1 MPFQNTLQAKSSRY
15 ITLCLLATIP
25 HPQRPTGLRNM
36 STIARFDVLIIGSG
50 AAGMSL
56 ALQLPTSLKVAVLSK
71 TQLGSGSTFWAQ
83 GGMAA
88 VLHDRDTVQAHVD
101 DTLSAGAGLCHEPA
115 VQFTVGRSR
124 QIVDWLVSQGMNFDL
139 REDQQDAEFRE
150 FHLTMEGGHSHRR
163 VIHAADQ
170 TGRAL
175 SEVLA
180 TRAAEAPNITMLTDR
195 CLVDV
200 IKTGSRVC
208 GAYLLRTGDNIVETV
223 SAGAVVL
230 ATGGAS
236 KAYRYTTNPD
246 GASGDGIAVAWRA
259 GCRVANLEFNQF
271 HPTCLY
277 HPESR
282 SFLMTEALRGE
293 GATLHLPDGQ
303 RFISHFDDREELA
316 PRDIVARAIDFE
328 MKRLGADC
336 VFLDISHQPADLITR
351 HFPQA
356 YERCLALGIDITR
369 DRIPVVPAAH
379 YTCGGV
385 VVDQYGASDVPG
397 LYVVGESACTGL
409 HGANRMASNS
419 LLECFVYAQS
429 ASQHIAESVTGEL
442 TPPETWDDSR
452 VSDSDEEVVIQHNW
466 QELRRLMWDYVGIV
480 RTSRRLQHAAD
491 RIALLEKEVSGYYGR
506 FQITRPLLEMRNLAR
521 VSSLMVQCAAN
532 RHESRGLHYN
542 SDFPAT
548 ASVARDSILIPTHF
562 DADTALNGPTDRLPH
577 YNQ

>member
-1 MPFQNTLQAKSSRY
+1 MPNLTQY
-15 ITLCLLATIP
+15 
-25 HPQRPTGLRNM
+25 
-36 STIARFDVLIIGSG
+36 DVLVVGSG

-56 ALQLPTSLKVAVLSK
+56 ALQLPTTLRVAVLSK
-71 TQLGSGSTFWAQ
+71 SQLGSGSTFWAQ

-115 VQFTVGRSR
+115 VNFTVSRSR
-124 QIVDWLVSQGMNFDL
+124 QTVDWLVSQGMNFDL
-139 REDQQDAEFRE
+139 REDQADDEFRE

-180 TRAAEAPNITMLTDR
+180 SRVAEASHITLLTDR

-200 IKTGSRVC
+200 IKAGSRVC
-208 GAYLLRTGDNIVETV
+208 GAYLLQVHNNEVETV
-223 SAGAVVL
+223 KADAVVL

-277 HPESR
+277 HPDSK

-293 GATLHLPDGQ
+293 GATLHLPDGD
-303 RFISHFDDREELA
+303 RFMPRFDDRLELA
-316 PRDIVARAIDFE
+316 PRDIVARAIDHE
-328 MKRLGADC
+328 MKRLGAEC
-336 VFLDISHQPADLITR
+336 VYLDISHRPTDFIVK

-356 YERCLALGIDITR
+356 HERCLALGLDITSS
-369 DRIPVVPAAH
+369 RIPVVPAAH

-385 VVDQYGASDVPG
+385 VVDQHGATDVPG
-397 LYVVGESACTGL
+397 LYVIGESACTGL

-429 ASQHIAESVTGEL
+429 AAQHIGATITRSEIK
-442 TPPETWDDSR
+442 PDAWDDSR
-452 VSDSDEEVVIQHNW
+452 VKDSDEEVIIQHNW

-480 RTSRRLQHAAD
+480 RTSRRLDYAAE
-491 RIALLEKEVSGYYGR
+491 RIELLEREVSGYYAR
-506 FQITRPLLEMRNLAR
+506 FQITKPLLEMRNLAR
-521 VSSLMVQCAAN
+521 VAQLMVQCAAE
-532 RHESRGLHYN
+532 RRESRGLHYN
-542 SDFPAT
+542 SDYPELT
-548 ASVARDSILIPTHF
+548 DIARDSILVPEHC
-562 DADTALNGPTDRLPH
+562 DRTAALAGPVDQLPA
-577 YNQ
+577 YTV

>member
-1 MPFQNTLQAKSSRY
+1 MPNLTQY
-15 ITLCLLATIP
+15 
-25 HPQRPTGLRNM
+25 
-36 STIARFDVLIIGSG
+36 DVLVVGSG

-56 ALQLPTSLKVAVLSK
+56 ALQLPTTLRVAVLSK
-71 TQLGSGSTFWAQ
+71 SQLGSGSTFWAQ

-115 VQFTVGRSR
+115 VNFTVSRSR
-124 QIVDWLVSQGMNFDL
+124 QTVDWLVSQGMNFDL
-139 REDQQDAEFRE
+139 REDQADDEFRE

-180 TRAAEAPNITMLTDR
+180 SRVAEASHITLLTDR

-200 IKTGSRVC
+200 IKSGPRVC
-208 GAYLLRTGDNIVETV
+208 GAYLLQVHSNEVETV
-223 SAGAVVL
+223 KADAVVL

-277 HPESR
+277 HPNSK

-293 GATLHLPDGQ
+293 GATLHLPNGD
-303 RFISHFDDREELA
+303 RFMSRFDDRLELA
-316 PRDIVARAIDFE
+316 PRDIVARAIDHE
-328 MKRLGADC
+328 MKRLGAEC
-336 VFLDISHQPADLITR
+336 VYLDISHRPSDFIVK

-356 YERCLALGIDITR
+356 HERCLALGLDITSS
-369 DRIPVVPAAH
+369 RIPVVPAAH

-385 VVDQYGASDVPG
+385 VVDQHGATDVPG
-397 LYVVGESACTGL
+397 LYVIGESACTGL

-429 ASQHIAESVTGEL
+429 AAQHIGATITRSEIK
-442 TPPETWDDSR
+442 PDAWDDSR
-452 VSDSDEEVVIQHNW
+452 VKDSDEEVIIQHNW

-480 RTSRRLQHAAD
+480 RTSRRLDYAAE
-491 RIALLEKEVSGYYGR
+491 RIELLEREVSGYYAR
-506 FQITRPLLEMRNLAR
+506 FQITKPLLEMRNLAR
-521 VSSLMVQCAAN
+521 VAQLMVQCAAE
-532 RHESRGLHYN
+532 RKESRGLHYN
-542 SDFPAT
+542 SDYPELT
-548 ASVARDSILIPTHF
+548 DIARDSILVPAHC
-562 DADTALNGPTDRLPH
+562 DRNAALVGPVDQLPA
-577 YNQ
+577 YTV

>member
-1 MPFQNTLQAKSSRY
+1 MPNLTQY
-15 ITLCLLATIP
+15 
-25 HPQRPTGLRNM
+25 
-36 STIARFDVLIIGSG
+36 DVLVVGSG

-56 ALQLPTSLKVAVLSK
+56 ALQLPTTLRVAVLSK
-71 TQLGSGSTFWAQ
+71 SQLGSGSTFWAQ

-115 VQFTVGRSR
+115 VNFTVSRSR
-124 QIVDWLVSQGMNFDL
+124 QTVDWLVSQGMNFDL
-139 REDQQDAEFRE
+139 REDQADDEFRE

-180 TRAAEAPNITMLTDR
+180 SRVAEASHITLLTDR

-200 IKTGSRVC
+200 IKAGSRVC
-208 GAYLLRTGDNIVETV
+208 GAYLLQVHNNEVETV
-223 SAGAVVL
+223 KADAVVL

-277 HPESR
+277 HPDSK

-293 GATLHLPDGQ
+293 GATLHLPDGD
-303 RFISHFDDREELA
+303 RFMPRFDDRLELA
-316 PRDIVARAIDFE
+316 PRDIVARAIDHE
-328 MKRLGADC
+328 MKRLGAEC
-336 VFLDISHQPADLITR
+336 VYLDISHRPADFIVK

-356 YERCLALGIDITR
+356 YERCLALGLDITSS
-369 DRIPVVPAAH
+369 RIPVVPAAH

-385 VVDQYGASDVPG
+385 VVDQHGATDVPG
-397 LYVVGESACTGL
+397 LYVIGESACTGL

-429 ASQHIAESVTGEL
+429 AAQHIGASITRSEIK
-442 TPPETWDDSR
+442 PDAWDDSR
-452 VSDSDEEVVIQHNW
+452 VKDSDEEVIIQHNW

-480 RTSRRLQHAAD
+480 RTSRRLDYAAE
-491 RIALLEKEVSGYYGR
+491 RIELLEREVSGYYAR
-506 FQITRPLLEMRNLAR
+506 FQITKPLLEMRNLAR
-521 VSSLMVQCAAN
+521 VAQLMVQCAAE
-532 RHESRGLHYN
+532 RRESRGLHYN
-542 SDFPAT
+542 SDYPELT
-548 ASVARDSILIPTHF
+548 DIARDSILVPEHC
-562 DADTALNGPTDRLPH
+562 DRTAALAGPVDQLPA
-577 YNQ
+577 YTV

>member
-1 MPFQNTLQAKSSRY
+1 MPNLTQY
-15 ITLCLLATIP
+15 
-25 HPQRPTGLRNM
+25 
-36 STIARFDVLIIGSG
+36 DVLVVGSG

-56 ALQLPTSLKVAVLSK
+56 ALQLPTTLRVAVLSK
-71 TQLGSGSTFWAQ
+71 SQLGSGSTFWAQ

-115 VQFTVGRSR
+115 VRFTVSRSR
-124 QIVDWLVSQGMNFDL
+124 QTVDWLVSQGMNFDL
-139 REDQQDAEFRE
+139 REDQADDEFRE

-180 TRAAEAPNITMLTDR
+180 SRVAEASHITLLTDR

-200 IKTGSRVC
+200 IKAGSRVC
-208 GAYLLRTGDNIVETV
+208 GAYLLQIHNNEVETV
-223 SAGAVVL
+223 KADAVVL

-277 HPESR
+277 HPDSK

-293 GATLHLPDGQ
+293 GATLHLPDGD
-303 RFISHFDDREELA
+303 RFMPRFDYRSELA
-316 PRDIVARAIDFE
+316 PRDIVARAIDHE
-328 MKRLGADC
+328 MKRLGAEC
-336 VFLDISHQPADLITR
+336 VYLDISHRSTDFIVK

-356 YERCLALGIDITR
+356 YERCLGLGLDITTS
-369 DRIPVVPAAH
+369 RIPVVPAAH

-385 VVDQYGASDVPG
+385 VVDQHGATDVPG
-397 LYVVGESACTGL
+397 LYVIGESACTGL

-429 ASQHIAESVTGEL
+429 AAQHIGATITRSEIK
-442 TPPETWDDSR
+442 PDAWDDSR
-452 VSDSDEEVVIQHNW
+452 VKDSDEEVIIQHNW

-480 RTSRRLQHAAD
+480 RTSRRLDYAAE
-491 RIALLEKEVSGYYGR
+491 RIELLEREVSGYYAR
-506 FQITRPLLEMRNLAR
+506 FQITKPLLEMRNLAR
-521 VSSLMVQCAAN
+521 VAQLMVQCAGE
-532 RHESRGLHYN
+532 RRESRGLHYN
-542 SDFPAT
+542 SDYPELNDL
-548 ASVARDSILIPTHF
+548 ARDSILVPEHC
-562 DADTALNGPTDRLPH
+562 DRAAALAGPADQLPAYTA
-577 YNQ
+577 

>member
-1 MPFQNTLQAKSSRY
+1 MP
-15 ITLCLLATIP
+15 
-25 HPQRPTGLRNM
+25 NM
-36 STIARFDVLIIGSG
+36 TQYDVLVVGSG

-56 ALQLPTSLKVAVLSK
+56 ALQLPATLRVAVLSK
-71 TQLGSGSTFWAQ
+71 NKLGSGSTFWAQ

-88 VLHDRDTVQAHVD
+88 VLHDRDSVQAHVD

-115 VQFTVGRSR
+115 VRFTVSRSR
-124 QIVDWLVSQGMNFDL
+124 QTVDWLVSQGMNFDL
-139 REDQQDAEFRE
+139 REDQSDDEFRE
-150 FHLTMEGGHSHRR
+150 FHLTMEGGHSYRR

-175 SEVLA
+175 SEVLVN
-180 TRAAEAPNITMLTDR
+180 RVAEASNITLITDR

-200 IKTGSRVC
+200 IKAGSRVC
-208 GAYLLRTGDNIVETV
+208 GAYLLQVHSNEVETV
-223 SAGAVVL
+223 KADAVVL

-277 HPESR
+277 HPDSK

-293 GATLHLPDGQ
+293 GATLHLPDGE
-303 RFISHFDDREELA
+303 RFMPHFDVRSELA
-316 PRDIVARAIDFE
+316 PRDIVARAIDHE
-328 MKRLGADC
+328 MKRLGAEC
-336 VFLDISHQPADLITR
+336 VYLDISHRPADFVIK

-356 YERCLALGIDITR
+356 YERCLTLGLDITASQ
-369 DRIPVVPAAH
+369 IPVVPAAH

-385 VVDQYGASDVPG
+385 VVNQFGATDVPG
-397 LYVVGESACTGL
+397 LYVIGESACTGL

-429 ASQHIAESVTGEL
+429 AAEHISATIAPSEIR
-442 TPPETWDDSR
+442 PDAWDDSR
-452 VSDSDEEVVIQHNW
+452 VKDSDEEVIIQHNW

-480 RTSRRLQHAAD
+480 RTSRRLDYAAE
-491 RIALLEKEVSGYYGR
+491 RIELLEREVSGYYSR
-506 FQITRPLLEMRNLAR
+506 FQITKPLLEMRNLAR
-521 VSSLMVQCAAN
+521 VAQLMVQCAN
-532 RHESRGLHYN
+532 GRKESRGLHYN
-542 SDFPAT
+542 SDYPQSSNIT
-548 ASVARDSILIPTHF
+548 RDSILVPAHCNRN
-562 DADTALNGPTDRLPH
+562 TALAGPLDQLPA
-577 YNQ
+577 YSG

>member
-1 MPFQNTLQAKSSRY
+1 MPNLTQY
-15 ITLCLLATIP
+15 
-25 HPQRPTGLRNM
+25 
-36 STIARFDVLIIGSG
+36 DVLVVGSG

-56 ALQLPTSLKVAVLSK
+56 ALQLPTTLRVAVLSK
-71 TQLGSGSTFWAQ
+71 SQLGSGSTFWAQ

-115 VQFTVGRSR
+115 VNFTVSRSR
-124 QIVDWLVSQGMNFDL
+124 QTVDWLVSQGMNFDL
-139 REDQQDAEFRE
+139 REDQADDEFRE

-180 TRAAEAPNITMLTDR
+180 SRVAEASHITLLTDR

-200 IKTGSRVC
+200 IKAGSRVC
-208 GAYLLRTGDNIVETV
+208 GAYLLQVHNNEVETV
-223 SAGAVVL
+223 KADAVVL

-277 HPESR
+277 HPDSK

-293 GATLHLPDGQ
+293 GATLHLPDGD
-303 RFISHFDDREELA
+303 RFMPRFDDRLELA
-316 PRDIVARAIDFE
+316 PRDIVARAIDHE
-328 MKRLGADC
+328 MKRLGAEC
-336 VFLDISHQPADLITR
+336 VYLDISHRPADFIVK

-356 YERCLALGIDITR
+356 YERCLALGLDITSS
-369 DRIPVVPAAH
+369 RIPVVPAAH

-385 VVDQYGASDVPG
+385 VVDQHGATDVPG
-397 LYVVGESACTGL
+397 LYVIGESACTGL

-429 ASQHIAESVTGEL
+429 AAQHIGASITRSEIK
-442 TPPETWDDSR
+442 PDAWDDSR
-452 VSDSDEEVVIQHNW
+452 VKDSDEEVIIQHNW

-480 RTSRRLQHAAD
+480 RTSRRLDYAAE
-491 RIALLEKEVSGYYGR
+491 RIELLEREVSGYYAR
-506 FQITRPLLEMRNLAR
+506 FQITKPLLEMRNLAR
-521 VSSLMVQCAAN
+521 VAQLMVQCAAE
-532 RHESRGLHYN
+532 RRESRGLHYN
-542 SDFPAT
+542 SDYPELT
-548 ASVARDSILIPTHF
+548 DIARDSILVPVHC
-562 DADTALNGPTDRLPH
+562 DRNAALVGPVDQLPA
-577 YNQ
+577 YTV

>member
-1 MPFQNTLQAKSSRY
+1 MPTMTKY
-15 ITLCLLATIP
+15 
-25 HPQRPTGLRNM
+25 
-36 STIARFDVLIIGSG
+36 DVLIVGSG

-56 ALQLPTSLKVAVLSK
+56 ALQLPKTLNVAVLSK
-71 TQLGSGSTFWAQ
+71 SQLGSGSTFWAQ

-88 VLHDRDTVQAHVD
+88 VLHDRDSIQAHVE
-101 DTLSAGAGLCHEPA
+101 DTLNAGAGLCHTPA
-115 VQFTVGRSR
+115 VEFTVGRSR
-124 QIVDWLVSQGMNFDL
+124 QIVDWLVSQGMHFDL
-139 REDQQDAEFRE
+139 REDQEDDEFRE

-180 TRAAEAPNITMLTDR
+180 SRVVEAENITLFTDR

-200 IKTGSRVC
+200 IKAGNRAC
-208 GAYLLRTGDNIVETV
+208 GAYLLSTIDGTVETV
-223 SAGAVVL
+223 SASAVVL

-246 GASGDGIAVAWRA
+246 GASGDGIAAAWRA

-271 HPTCLY
+271 HPTCLF
-277 HPESR
+277 HPLSK

-293 GATLHLPDGQ
+293 GATLLLPDGDRFMARFDQ
-303 RFISHFDDREELA
+303 RMELA

-328 MKRLGADC
+328 MKRLGAEC
-336 VFLDISHQPADLITR
+336 VYLDISHRPAEFVKH

-356 YERCLALGIDITR
+356 YERCRELGIDITTNP
-369 DRIPVVPAAH
+369 IPVVPAAH

-385 VVDQYGASDVPG
+385 VVDQHGATDVPG

-419 LLECFVYAQS
+419 LLECFVFAQS
-429 ASQHIAESVTGEL
+429 AAQHITQTIERTTVT
-442 TPPETWDDSR
+442 PDPWDDSR
-452 VSDSDEEVVIQHNW
+452 VRDSDEEVVIQHNW

-480 RTSRRLQHAAD
+480 RTSRRLDYAAA
-491 RIALLEKEVSGYYGR
+491 RIALLEREVSGYYAR
-506 FQITRPLLEMRNLAR
+506 FQITKPLLEMRNLAR
-521 VSSLMVQCAAN
+521 VAQLMVQCAKG
-532 RHESRGLHYN
+532 REESRGLHYN
-542 SDFPAT
+542 SDFPNAGPIG
-548 ASVARDSILIPTHF
+548 RDSVLVPPHF
-562 DADTALNGPTDRLPH
+562 DQTSALSGPIDTLPA
-577 YNQ
+577 YSE

>member
-1 MPFQNTLQAKSSRY
+1 MPNLTQY
-15 ITLCLLATIP
+15 
-25 HPQRPTGLRNM
+25 
-36 STIARFDVLIIGSG
+36 DVLVVGSG

-56 ALQLPTSLKVAVLSK
+56 ALQLPTTLRVAVLSK
-71 TQLGSGSTFWAQ
+71 SQLGSGSTFWAQ

-115 VQFTVGRSR
+115 VRFTVSRSR
-124 QIVDWLVSQGMNFDL
+124 QTVDWLVSQGMNFDL
-139 REDQQDAEFRE
+139 REDQADDEFRE

-180 TRAAEAPNITMLTDR
+180 SRVAEASHITLLTDR

-200 IKTGSRVC
+200 IKAGSRVC
-208 GAYLLRTGDNIVETV
+208 GAYLLQIHNNEVETV
-223 SAGAVVL
+223 KADAVVL

-277 HPESR
+277 HPDSK

-293 GATLHLPDGQ
+293 GATLHLPDGD
-303 RFISHFDDREELA
+303 RFMPRFDDRSELA
-316 PRDIVARAIDFE
+316 PRDIVARAIDHE
-328 MKRLGADC
+328 MKRLGAEC
-336 VFLDISHQPADLITR
+336 VYLDISHRSTDFIVK

-356 YERCLALGIDITR
+356 YERCLGLGLDITTS
-369 DRIPVVPAAH
+369 RIPVVPAAH

-385 VVDQYGASDVPG
+385 VVDQHGATDVPG
-397 LYVVGESACTGL
+397 LYVIGESACTGL

-429 ASQHIAESVTGEL
+429 AAQHIGATITRSEIK
-442 TPPETWDDSR
+442 PDAWDDSR
-452 VSDSDEEVVIQHNW
+452 VKDSDEEVIIQHNW

-480 RTSRRLQHAAD
+480 RTSRRLDYAAE
-491 RIALLEKEVSGYYGR
+491 RIELLEREVSGYYAR
-506 FQITRPLLEMRNLAR
+506 FQITKPLLEMRNLAR
-521 VSSLMVQCAAN
+521 VAQLMVQCAGE
-532 RHESRGLHYN
+532 RRESRGLHYN
-542 SDFPAT
+542 SDYPELNDL
-548 ASVARDSILIPTHF
+548 ARDSILLPEHCNRTAALAGP
-562 DADTALNGPTDRLPH
+562 ADQLPAYTA
-577 YNQ
+577 

>member
-1 MPFQNTLQAKSSRY
+1 MPNLTQY
-15 ITLCLLATIP
+15 
-25 HPQRPTGLRNM
+25 
-36 STIARFDVLIIGSG
+36 DVLVVGSG

-56 ALQLPTSLKVAVLSK
+56 ALQLPTTLRVAVLSK
-71 TQLGSGSTFWAQ
+71 SQLGSGSTFWAQ

-115 VQFTVGRSR
+115 VNFTVSRSR
-124 QIVDWLVSQGMNFDL
+124 QTVDWLVSQGMNFDL
-139 REDQQDAEFRE
+139 REDQADDEFRE

-180 TRAAEAPNITMLTDR
+180 SRVAEASHITLLTDR

-200 IKTGSRVC
+200 IKAGSRVC
-208 GAYLLRTGDNIVETV
+208 GAYLLQVHSNEVETV
-223 SAGAVVL
+223 KADAVVL

-277 HPESR
+277 HPNSK

-293 GATLHLPDGQ
+293 GATLHLPNGD
-303 RFISHFDDREELA
+303 RFMPRFDDRLELA
-316 PRDIVARAIDFE
+316 PRDIVARAIDHE
-328 MKRLGADC
+328 MKRLGAEC
-336 VFLDISHQPADLITR
+336 VYLDISHRPSDFIVK

-356 YERCLALGIDITR
+356 HERCLALGLDITSS
-369 DRIPVVPAAH
+369 RIPVVPAAH

-385 VVDQYGASDVPG
+385 VVDQHGATDVPG
-397 LYVVGESACTGL
+397 LYVVGDSACTGL

-429 ASQHIAESVTGEL
+429 AAQHIGATITRSEIK
-442 TPPETWDDSR
+442 PDAWDDSR
-452 VSDSDEEVVIQHNW
+452 VKDSDEEVIIQHNW

-480 RTSRRLQHAAD
+480 RTSRRLDYAAE
-491 RIALLEKEVSGYYGR
+491 RIELLEREVSGYYAR
-506 FQITRPLLEMRNLAR
+506 FQITKPLLEMRNLAR
-521 VSSLMVQCAAN
+521 VAQLMVQCAAE
-532 RHESRGLHYN
+532 RRESRGLHYN
-542 SDFPAT
+542 SDYPELT
-548 ASVARDSILIPTHF
+548 DIARDSILVPAHC
-562 DADTALNGPTDRLPH
+562 DRNAALVGPVDQLPA
-577 YNQ
+577 YTV

>member
-1 MPFQNTLQAKSSRY
+1 
-15 ITLCLLATIP
+15 LA
-25 HPQRPTGLRNM
+25 
-36 STIARFDVLIIGSG
+36 
-50 AAGMSL
+50 
-56 ALQLPTSLKVAVLSK
+56 
-71 TQLGSGSTFWAQ
+71 
-83 GGMAA
+83 
-88 VLHDRDTVQAHVD
+88 
-101 DTLSAGAGLCHEPA
+101 AGAGLCHEPA

-124 QIVDWLVSQGMNFDL
+124 QMVDWLVSQGMHFDL

-150 FHLTMEGGHSHRR
+150 FHLTTEGGHSHRR

-180 TRAAEAPNITMLTDR
+180 SRVAEASNITLLTDR

-208 GAYLLRTGDNIVETV
+208 GAYLLSTEHNRVDTV
-223 SAGAVVL
+223 SADAVVL

-277 HPESR
+277 HPDSK

-293 GATLHLPDGQ
+293 GATLHLPDGE
-303 RFISHFDDREELA
+303 RFMSRFDDREELA
-316 PRDIVARAIDFE
+316 PRDIVARAIDYE

-336 VFLDISHQPADLITR
+336 VYLDISKRSPAFITH

-356 YERCLALGIDITR
+356 YKRCLALGMDITR

-429 ASQHIAESVTGEL
+429 AAEHIADSISARST
-442 TPPETWDDSR
+442 TPEAWDDSR
-452 VSDSDEEVVIQHNW
+452 VRDSDEEVVIQHNW

-480 RTSRRLQHAAD
+480 RTSRRLHNAAE
-491 RIALLEKEVSGYYGR
+491 RIALLDREVAGYYGR
-506 FQITRPLLEMRNLAR
+506 FQITRPLLEMRNLTRIAQ
-521 VSSLMVQCAAN
+521 LMVQCAAG
-532 RHESRGLHYN
+532 RKESRGLHYN
-542 SDFPAT
+542 SDFPDT
-548 ASVARDSILIPTHF
+548 AAAARDSILIPSHF
-562 DADTALNGPTDRLPH
+562 DPASALSGPTDTLPA
-577 YNQ
+577 YSD